1 MVAGRKPNLERWRQ
15 VEELRAAGL
24 SLPEIGRRLGCT
36 HQAVA
41 SVLRN
46 IRTTRERVRSVACAG
61 CGEPIIS
68 AGCLPSDRGKAL
80 CLPCLGQRPET
91 PFGRRLLAFRLAAGW
106 TRAELAARTGIDPTT
121 IHKSEVRG
129 FTPRWHR
136 VVRLIQVLGVQL
148 VAFGFE
154 GYAGEGLR
162 DGWGTERS
170 ARQPAHR
177 PRKPR

>member
-41 SVLRN
+41 SVLHN
-46 IRTTRERVRSVACAG
+46 IQTTRARVRSVACAG

-80 CLPCLGQRPET
+80 CLSCLAERPEA
-91 PFGRRLLAFRLAAGW
+91 PFGRRLLAFRLAAGL
-106 TRAELAARTGIDPTT
+106 TRAELAACAGIHPSL
-121 IHKSEVRG
+121 IHYYEVKG
-129 FTPRWHR
+129 TMPRWDR
-136 VVRLIQVLGVQL
+136 IVPLIQVLGVDL
-148 VAFGFE
+148 VALGFE
-154 GYAGEGLR
+154 HCAGVAPGNSR
-162 DGWGTERS
+162 GTDEP
-170 ARQPAHR
+170 ARPPNHR

>member
-15 VEELRAAGL
+15 AEELRAAGL

-36 HQAVA
+36 HQAVV
-41 SVLRN
+41 SMLRT
-46 IRTTRERVRSVACAG
+46 IKQSRERVRSVACAG

-68 AGCLPSDRGKAL
+68 AGCLPSDRGIAL
-80 CLPCLGQRPET
+80 CLGCLAQRPET

-121 IHKSEVRG
+121 IHRSEVQG

-136 VVRLIQVLGVQL
+136 VVRLIQVFGVQL
-148 VAFGFE
+148 VALGFE

-162 DGWGTERS
+162 DGWGTERPAKS
-170 ARQPAHR
+170 KAHR